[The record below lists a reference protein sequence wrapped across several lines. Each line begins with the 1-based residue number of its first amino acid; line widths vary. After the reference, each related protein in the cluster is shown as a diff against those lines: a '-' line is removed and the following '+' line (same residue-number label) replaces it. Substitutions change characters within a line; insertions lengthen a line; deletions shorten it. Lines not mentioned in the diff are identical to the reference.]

1 MKKLIME
8 EAVRHLR
15 RRDPI
20 LKKVI
25 KHVGDCSISSYPPT
39 FHALVRTITYQQLHG
54 RAAATIFGRLEAL
67 CGVRTL
73 KPEAILALSTEQMR
87 AVGLS
92 GQKTAYIRDL
102 AEKTAAKQV
111 EFRRLPKLSD
121 EEVIA
126 QLTQVKGIGVWT
138 AQMFL
143 MFALERP
150 DVFPVLD
157 LGVRNG
163 IQRAYGIPKDA
174 KYPDYESVAEPWRPY
189 RSLGSWLMWRVAEA
203 PADVTFGSKP
213 SPG

>member
-1 MKKLIME
+1 M
-8 EAVRHLR
+8 
-15 RRDPI
+15 
-20 LKKVI
+20 
-25 KHVGDCSISSYPPT
+25 
-39 FHALVRTITYQQLHG
+39 RTITFQQLHG
-54 RAAATIFGRLEAL
+54 KAASTIFGRLEAL

-73 KPEAILALSTEQMR
+73 KPEAILPLSVEQMR

-102 AEKTAAKQV
+102 AEKTASGQLNFK
-111 EFRRLPKLSD
+111 RLPKLSD

-163 IQRAYGIPKDA
+163 IQRAYGLPKDA
-174 KYPDYESVAEPWRPY
+174 KYPDYEAIAEQWRPH
-189 RSLGSWLMWRVAEA
+189 RSLGSWLMWRVVEA
-203 PADVTFGSKP
+203 PPDVTF
-213 SPG
+213 